1 VYISYYIYIIGY
13 KQHPRRKM
21 DEVNVATPIMAT
33 PKKRPSTHNGNAPNK
48 ASKMAHMTI
57 LTPRVIAFPF
67 PDTFDEQRLNEYGSL
82 IGNPTFAF
90 ANTVVGAELDDA
102 PVAKR

>member
-1 VYISYYIYIIGY
+1 
-13 KQHPRRKM
+13 
-21 DEVNVATPIMAT
+21 
-33 PKKRPSTHNGNAPNK
+33 
-48 ASKMAHMTI
+48 MAHMTI